1 MSSHFNNPLIIY
13 HADCNDG
20 FGAAYAAWRH
30 FGDAAEYLP
39 MKYGQPAPE
48 VTGRS
53 VYVLDF
59 SFPPEVMQEIH
70 DDASL
75 LVWLDHH
82 KTAFEAAASIEFIPK
97 EATAL
102 ELGYANSLLRVK
114 SDRAHVLL
122 DNYKSGC
129 ILAWEHFFPA
139 EPVPLLL
146 QHIDD
151 RDRWQFKLY
160 GTKEMHA
167 FLSSVNRTFDSW
179 DAIAS
184 AGHFLDN
191 MRAHGASILAAQERT
206 LQSMLAATTRHVTL
220 TGIDGLCANLPP
232 CFASEGGHLL
242 ATESGTF
249 GLTWYVTTD
258 AKVSCSL
265 RSNGDFDVSAIAK
278 QFGGGGHKNAAG
290 FTLPGDQV
298 VWFGAGF
305 LESDQPVE
313 M

>member
-39 MKYGQPAPE
+39 MKYGQPVPE
-48 VTGRS
+48 VTGRR

-59 SFPPEVMQEIH
+59 SF
-70 DDASL
+70 DRDTTRSL
-75 LVWLDHH
+75 IGEAGSFTWLDHH
-82 KTAFEAAASIEFIPK
+82 KTAFESWHVDEHIEQLGRFTQTEAIPLYGSRPV
-97 EATAL
+97 TC
-102 ELGYANSLLRVK
+102 
-114 SDRAHVLL
+114 HIVL
-122 DNYKSGC
+122 DVNKSGC

-191 MRAHGASILAAQERT
+191 MRSHGASILAAQERT
-206 LQSMLAATTRHVTL
+206 LQSMLAATTRRITL